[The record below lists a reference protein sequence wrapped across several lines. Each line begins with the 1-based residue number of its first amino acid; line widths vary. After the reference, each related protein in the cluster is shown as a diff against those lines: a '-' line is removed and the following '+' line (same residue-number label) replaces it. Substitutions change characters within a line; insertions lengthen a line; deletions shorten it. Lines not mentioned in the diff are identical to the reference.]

1 MKQYLFAKDLFE
13 DGKIQVFDATTGQYL
28 ATVKEG
34 EEIDFAKDQEP
45 EKAPEPAPE
54 QNNNTQLSMF

>member
-13 DGKIQVFDATTGQYL
+13 DGKIQVFDATKGQYL

-34 EEIDFAKDQEP
+34 EEMSFGKDQEP
-45 EKAPEPAPE
+45 EIAPEPEPE